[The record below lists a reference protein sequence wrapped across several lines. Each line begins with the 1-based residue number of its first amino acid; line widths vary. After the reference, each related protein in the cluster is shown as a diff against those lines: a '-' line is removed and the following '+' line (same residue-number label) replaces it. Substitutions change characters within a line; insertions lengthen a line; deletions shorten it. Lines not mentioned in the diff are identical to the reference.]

1 MQRETEI
8 VLVNLDY
15 LIYHQGMRLDY
26 GSRAVLT
33 SDGDVAYLLDDLAV
47 PGLTPAGQRL
57 YGRLP
62 AAICY
67 TDAASSYDGIL
78 NDAEQY
84 VAGVRSRIADA
95 MDSPER
101 IAAISRARHP
111 DTADGSAG

>member
-1 MQRETEI
+1 MQSETEI
-8 VLVNLDY
+8 VLANLDY

-33 SDGDVAYLLDDLAV
+33 VDGDVAYLLDDLAV
-47 PGLTPAGQRL
+47 PALTPAGQRL

-67 TDAASSYDGIL
+67 AASSP
-78 NDAEQY
+78 
-84 VAGVRSRIADA
+84 

-101 IAAISRARHP
+101 IAAISRARHS
-111 DTADGSAG
+111 DTADGAAG

>member
-1 MQRETEI
+1 MQSETEI
-8 VLVNLDY
+8 VLANLDY

-33 SDGDVAYLLDDLAV
+33 VDGDVAYLLDDLAV
-47 PGLTPAGQRL
+47 PALTPAGQRL

-62 AAICY
+62 AQVCY

-78 NDAEQY
+78 NEHY
-84 VAGVRSRIADA
+84 VAGVRSRIPDA

-111 DTADGSAG
+111 DTADGAAG